1 MTYLE
6 DQMFLNNPTE
16 FIAIS
21 NEVSDVN
28 FCHAYSDL
36 FVTLLM

>member
-1 MTYLE
+1 MIYLE
-6 DQMFLNNPTE
+6 DQIFLNNPIE

-21 NEVSDVN
+21 NEIPGAN
-28 FCHAYSDL
+28 FCFAYCNL